1 MVTPMRRCLS
11 RVCAPVT
18 LAAAVLSMP
27 SPGAAQTS
35 ATAGTAATSP
45 EAQTPPPTQT
55 KPPPSGQTPPPTQTK
70 PPPPDPAA
78 QPPAPD
84 PAVEDT
90 RSLFAPRWNMFQLS
104 GRLSSVSGDPARW
117 QRYQDIRD
125 GLLFTEGRML
135 RETPDWNGTL
145 GADNLGWRDQRY
157 FGSYERV
164 GFLKIN
170 GLWDEI
176 PQFYSVDTRTAFTE
190 TADGVLVLDDTAQQ
204 AASHNAYLSISPQF
218 DLRERRAIGT
228 FRVSGTPTVN
238 LDVTGGFTTTKHS
251 GELPWGASFGFSN
264 DNEVALPYRS
274 RTNDLDV
281 GLEWTN
287 NRSMFRAA
295 YNGSWFDN
303 QAEPL
308 VWDNPLA
315 LTDSAIDDGDSAP
328 GHGRMALW
336 PSNSW
341 QTISAAGYTKFAR
354 RTQLTGSLALGWASN
369 DEPLLPFTINT
380 QLPQIP
386 LPRDTA
392 DASATTVATTIGL
405 VSRPEDDWR
414 FSTRFRRYDYNNDLP
429 DTPIQEFI
437 SYDTSVGESTTGG
450 PLQHAYA
457 RNTFDADATW
467 TGLGPVALTVAYT
480 NNYNSYDF
488 RIFESTN
495 EHVLQLKADSASFGY
510 VNFRARYEYG
520 NRSGSGLDEA
530 SLIQIG
536 EQPALRHYDVANRT
550 RNRFVGQVDASPV
563 EALTLSFSGGFGS
576 DDFDDSY
583 FGLQDAGFRNVTLS
597 ADYMTPNGFGVGG
610 SYDYERY
617 SGLSRSRSASPGT
630 QANDP
635 NRDWTVDSTERVH
648 YYSIYATPPR
658 IGANTEVRIAYE
670 YAKARGNH
678 FYEVGPALATPT
690 FPSQLPETF
699 NKLQDFRLDVRYRF
713 SRQLVG
719 MLSYVY
725 EPSRIF
731 DFAFDPSVID
741 SIVQPS
747 SLVLGYTYRP
757 YTTHTAVFGI
767 RYYW

>member
-1 MVTPMRRCLS
+1 MRRCLS

-18 LAAAVLSMP
+18 LAAAVLSLP

-35 ATAGTAATSP
+35 VTAGSAATSP
-45 EAQTPPPTQT
+45 DAQTPPPTQT

-90 RSLFAPRWNMFQLS
+90 RSLFAPRWNMFQLG

-125 GLLFTEGRML
+125 GLLFTEGRVL
-135 RETPDWNGTL
+135 RETPDWNGSFS
-145 GADNLGWRDQRY
+145 ADNVGWRDQRY
-157 FGSYERV
+157 FGSYERI
-164 GFLKIN
+164 GFLKIS

-176 PQFYSVDTRTAFTE
+176 PQFYSVDTRTAFAE
-190 TADGVLVLDDTAQQ
+190 TADGVLVLDDNAQR

-218 DLRERRAIGT
+218 DLRERRDIGS
-228 FRVSGTPTVN
+228 FRVSATPTVN

-274 RTNDLDV
+274 RTNDMDAGV
-281 GLEWTN
+281 EWKN
-287 NRSMFRAA
+287 QRSMFRAA

-303 QAEPL
+303 QADTL
-308 VWDNPLA
+308 TWDNPLV
-315 LTDSAIDDGDSAP
+315 LTDSTSAS
-328 GHGRMALW
+328 GHGRTALW
-336 PSNSW
+336 PSNSL
-341 QTISAAGYTKFAR
+341 QTLSAAGYTKFAH
-354 RTQLTGSLALGWASN
+354 RTQLTGSLAFGWANN

-380 QLPQIP
+380 ALPQIP

-414 FSTRFRRYDYNNDLP
+414 FSARFRRYAYDNNTP
-429 DTPIQEFI
+429 DTPINEII

-450 PLQHAYA
+450 ALQYAHA
-457 RNTFDADATW
+457 RNTLDADATW

-495 EHVLQLKADSASFGY
+495 EHVLQLKADSASFGI

-536 EQPALRHYDVANRT
+536 EQPAMRHYDVANRT

-583 FGLQDAGFRNVTLS
+583 FGLQDAGFRNVTFS

-617 SGLSRSRSASPGT
+617 SGLSRSRSASSG
-630 QANDP
+630 QENDP
-635 NRDWTVDSTERVH
+635 NRDWTVDSKERVH

-678 FYEVGPALATPT
+678 FYEVGSALATPT

-699 NKLQDFRLDVRYRF
+699 NKLQDFRFDVRYRF
-713 SRQLVG
+713 SRRLVG

-731 DFAFDPSVID
+731 DFAFDPSVIN